1 MAANADNAS
10 ARDAARSAESARQR
24 ALDTYRIVDTL
35 PEEAYDDIV
44 RVAALVCDAPI
55 ALLSLIDRD
64 RQWFKAR
71 VGASVR
77 ETPRDEALCDHAIR
91 QPGQLMEVP
100 DLARDPRFSSLPRV
114 AGEAGV
120 RFYAGMPLVTPG
132 GAAIGTICVVDREPR
147 SLEDKQRDALEALAR
162 LTINLLEGRQ
172 RERVLERA
180 KLHPPRVGGKPEA
193 PPPRFAVALFEAQG
207 FADLVAE
214 RGERIAEKTLHA
226 LDLALEGCLR
236 PGGGDTVNRVTGS
249 AEFVAVLHGDGA
261 AGKLQQL
268 HDAVDAAARAAGLQV
283 LVGAA
288 LSGDGHEPME
298 QVYLR
303 ADEALS
309 AAKDEARGN
318 GGHCVLDPGSDA

>member
-1 MAANADNAS
+1 MAVTAP
-10 ARDAARSAESARQR
+10 RAAHSVESARQR

-64 RQWFKAR
+64 RQWFKAQ

-100 DLARDPRFSSLPRV
+100 DLARDPRFAGWPGV
-114 AGEAGV
+114 AGVDGA

-132 GAAIGTICVVDREPR
+132 GAAIGTLCVVDRRPR
-147 SLEDKQRDALEALAR
+147 TLEDRQRDALESLAR

-180 KLHPPRVGGKPEA
+180 KLHPPRGGARDEA
-193 PPPRFAVALFEAQG
+193 PPPRFAVALFEVPA
-207 FADLVAE
+207 FAELVAE

-226 LDLALEGCLR
+226 LDYALEGCLR
-236 PGGGDTVNRVTGS
+236 PGSGDTVNRVTGS
-249 AEFVAVLHGDGA
+249 GEFVAVLHGDAA
-261 AGKLQQL
+261 AGTLQRL
-268 HDAVDAAARAAGLQV
+268 RDAADAAAREAGLQV
-283 LVGAA
+283 VVGAA
-288 LSGDGHEPME
+288 LSEDGHEAME

-309 AAKDEARGN
+309 AAKDEARGARN
-318 GGHCVLDPGSDA
+318 GGQCAIDPNGHG